1 MRRRAFLGLLG
12 GAATW
17 PVGAGA
23 QQGGRVRRIGVLM
36 NLLANDT
43 VAKARVGAFQQGLQQ
58 LGWTEGRDL
67 QIDYRW
73 TAGGGEELRKYAIE
87 LVALVPD
94 AILATEARPWW
105 RCDRRLNCAAC
116 FVLVADPVGAGFVES
131 LARPGGNATGFTP
144 FEYSTSAKW
153 LGTAERDRAKR
164 DARRC
169 AARADQS
176 RRHRPVCWNPIC
188 DAVARLGVATYRW
201 RCRCR
206 RDRARNRSVRA
217 RAEWRF
223 DRDGHSDGK
232 HSPRVDHRACGAATD
247 YRRFMVFAS
256 MSLAWRLDRLRARSI

>member
-87 LVALVPD
+87 LVALAPD
-94 AILATEARPWW
+94 AILATGSPPVVALRQAT
-105 RCDRRLNCAAC
+105 LYCAAR
-116 FVLVADPVGAGFVES
+116 FRAGRRSGRGRLRGKPGAAGRQCHGIY
-131 LARPGGNATGFTP
+131 AIRIQHQRQMA
-144 FEYSTSAKW
+144 
-153 LGTAERDRAKR
+153 GTAERDRAKR

-176 RRHRPVCWNPIC
+176 RRHRPVCWNPN
-188 DAVARLGVATYRW
+188 L
-201 RCRCR
+201 RCR
-206 RDRARNRSVRA
+206 R
-217 RAEWRF
+217 
-223 DRDGHSDGK
+223 
-232 HSPRVDHRACGAATD
+232 T
-247 YRRFMVFAS
+247 
-256 MSLAWRLDRLRARSI
+256 AWRCDLSMEVPMPERSSAQSQRSRASRMAV